1 MRRLLTLCAPAV
13 VFTGLSLA
21 ASWTGRLV
29 DAACMDQQKSA
40 ATCDPSSSTTT
51 FALFTSGK
59 VYKLDDTGNTK
70 AAEAL
75 KNRADRSTE
84 PTKMPSPQITAKITG
99 AKDSDNTLKVETIEV
114 Q

>member
-1 MRRLLTLCAPAV
+1 MRRLLTLCASAV

-75 KNRADRSTE
+75 KNRADRSTD
-84 PTKMPSPQITAKITG
+84 PDNMTKTRIIAKVTG
-99 AKDSDNTLKVETIEV
+99 KLQGNILNVDTIDV